1 MEIKFR
7 PIEKV
12 INDLIMKCSDY
23 CYNGWTLHAVGTSS
37 DSEFMFLLVNAEG
50 IEKRI
55 SINCFEEDDKN
66 A

>member
-12 INDLIMKCSDY
+12 INDLIIKCSDY
-23 CYNGWTLHAVGTSS
+23 CYNGWTLHAIGTTSTHKFS
-37 DSEFMFLLVNAEG
+37 FILINEKGE
-50 IEKRI
+50 EKRI
-55 SINCFEEDDKN
+55 EINQFEEDHKD